1 MSTTPPDGPDSPETP
16 ETPSSPPTP
25 PGYGTPYGGYG
36 TPPPP
41 PPPAGFGGPQSQ
53 PWSLGDALSY
63 GWTKFTANLGQI
75 LVAAIVFLLGVAIAL
90 GIAVALVSALTTSST
105 LNLETGEIEGGSN
118 FLTRTLAQTLAGFV
132 VSCVVWIL
140 GAVIVRG
147 ALDVADGR
155 PLEFGSL
162 FSRLNL
168 GNVVVASVL
177 VAVLVAVGTALCYIP
192 GIIVGFLA
200 SYTLYF
206 LIDQDLS
213 AVDAIKASFT
223 FTKEHL
229 GETIVWYIVGGI
241 VAMVGFC
248 LCGVGALVSVPVVV
262 LGTAYTY
269 KKLTGQPVAA

>member
-1 MSTTPPDGPDSPETP
+1 MSTTPPDGPGSPETP
-16 ETPSSPPTP
+16 DTPSSPPTP

-75 LVAAIVFLLGVAIAL
+75 IVAAIVFLLGVAIAL
-90 GIAVALVSALTTSST
+90 GLAAALMSALTTSST
-105 LNLETGEIEGGSN
+105 LNLETGEIEGGSS

-147 ALDVADGR
+147 ALDVTDGR
-155 PLEFGSL
+155 ALEFGRL

-168 GNVVVASVL
+168 GNVVLATVL

-213 AVDAIKASFT
+213 PVDAIKASFI
-223 FTKEHL
+223 FTKDHL

-248 LCGVGALVSVPVVV
+248 LCGIGALVSVPVVV

>member
-16 ETPSSPPTP
+16 DTPSSPPTP

-75 LVAAIVFLLGVAIAL
+75 IVAAIVFLLGVAIAL
-90 GIAVALVSALTTSST
+90 GLAAALMSALTTSST
-105 LNLETGEIEGGSN
+105 LNLETGEIEGGSS

-147 ALDVADGR
+147 ALDVTDGR
-155 PLEFGSL
+155 ALEFGRL

-168 GNVVVASVL
+168 GNVVLASVL

-213 AVDAIKASFT
+213 PVDAIKASFI
-223 FTKEHL
+223 FTKDHL

-248 LCGVGALVSVPVVV
+248 LCGIGALVSVPVVV